1 MAHLRRWQAVGG
13 VSIQRLLEQLLPQD
27 VAEVLGH
34 DSLLLHAAVVLDGQD
49 DWIFRYLLEGSS
61 KWVCNLTLRGTVTA
75 ENEYASCHAPVPG
88 SPREQQMGSQSRN
101 IQLQTDAHAR
111 FQEHVNLPADGSA
124 TTPSRPAAY
133 QRLDAFHYTVLI
145 LHQWVMR
152 PFAVVVS

>member
-61 KWVCNLTLRGTVTA
+61 K
-75 ENEYASCHAPVPG
+75 
-88 SPREQQMGSQSRN
+88 
-101 IQLQTDAHAR
+101 
-111 FQEHVNLPADGSA
+111 
-124 TTPSRPAAY
+124 
-133 QRLDAFHYTVLI
+133 
-145 LHQWVMR
+145 
-152 PFAVVVS
+152 